1 MRVSFGKQVKKLSKE
16 EYFNLVK
23 SGDLEEIKN
32 SFNKKELRDPK
43 ETNEHNQNVLFE
55 MLIELIDDKKCLE
68 ILKYLIQEQN
78 INPSEMDNNQQNIL
92 FYTCAEGLLECTKK

>member
-32 SFNKKELRDPK
+32 SFNKKEIRDPK

-68 ILKYLIQEQN
+68 ILKYLIQ
-78 INPSEMDNNQQNIL
+78 
-92 FYTCAEGLLECTKK
+92 LLQMMNTLI